1 MTIQELYIFFQP
13 LTQPLGTLCLIL
25 LAAGSVVAT
34 FIWFVRR
41 FWMYI
46 VAAGLLVV
54 VAAFVSLAWNV
65 A

>member
-25 LAAGSVVAT
+25 LAAGSVVAA

-54 VAAFVSLAWNV
+54 VVTFLGLAWNV
-65 A
+65 V